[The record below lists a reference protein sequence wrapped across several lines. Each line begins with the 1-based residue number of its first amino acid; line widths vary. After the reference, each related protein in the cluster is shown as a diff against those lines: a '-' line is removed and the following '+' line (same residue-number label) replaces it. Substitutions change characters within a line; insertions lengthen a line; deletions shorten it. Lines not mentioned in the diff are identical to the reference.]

1 MKKKNAFTL
10 IELLAIIVIL
20 AIIAVITVPIILN
33 VIENSKKG
41 AVQDSALG
49 YKDAVQKYYTSELYN
64 SRTIKLDGNYTIS
77 EGNITGVFD
86 GETEETKEIP
96 VSGTKP
102 TNGILTYSNNKL
114 TSGCLTFGEYKTEL
128 NADGTITTTKGDCN
142 VEIDVTGGL
151 RERVLTLYAN
161 EIANAKNYFIV
172 YRNNF
177 ESADLIL
184 YYGNNF
190 TYQLQIVEPNN
201 SSTDIPYWRLYIP
214 ESCIGK
220 YGITMNN
227 SGESNIGCGPRWYV
241 GGLQFWETGDTDYLE
256 MFGYPANIDSFQ
268 TYKKFFGKI
277 ITGTNN
283 KVIKLDEVLT
293 LPSSYN
299 NTPCRDYMVLT
310 YNSNAQF
317 YCITGDAGFTYN
329 ASNKNL
335 IFNYNNGHM
344 YRFKYDSYW
353 NIVFDEDVN
362 WAGLYNNDYKNHDIL
377 DIILLS
383 TFDIKDTNNNI
394 VYPKNTTIE
403 KLTTNYTAQ

>member
-49 YKDAVQKYYTSELYN
+49 YKDAVQKYYMSELYN
-64 SRTIKLDGNYTIS
+64 SRAIKLDGNYTIS

-161 EIANAKNYFIV
+161 EIASAKNYFIV

-184 YYGNNF
+184 YPSQNYNF
-190 TYQLQIVEPNN
+190 QIRITEPSNKN
-201 SSTDIPYWRLYIP
+201 TNIPYFDLHI
-214 ESCIGK
+214 IGS
-220 YGITMNN
+220 YTAYAGITMESPSTSTYTGTERFFSGIQTSAPNN
-227 SGESNIGCGPRWYV
+227 VSIEMPIYPTNINNY
-241 GGLQFWETGDTDYLE
+241 Q
-256 MFGYPANIDSFQ
+256 I
-268 TYKKFFGKI
+268 YKNNFGKI
-277 ITGTNN
+277 PTTENYRRIN
-283 KVIKLDEVLT
+283 LDEVLT

-310 YNSNAQF
+310 YSGNAQF
-317 YCITGDAGFTYN
+317 YCITGDATFTYDTT
-329 ASNKNL
+329 NKRLN
-335 IFNYNNGHM
+335 FNYNNGHM
-344 YRFKYDSYW
+344 YRYKYNTNNW
-353 NIVFDEDVN
+353 NIVFHADVN
-362 WAGLYNNDYKNHDIL
+362 WNSLNNYDYMNNDIL
-377 DIILLS
+377 DIIVLS

-403 KLTTNYTAQ
+403 KLTTNYVAQ